1 MQIRKSSIA
10 FGAAIFSLSSLVP
23 IASADSVTVPSSV
36 ANLTNGPVNFASTVR
51 LNMDYKGDNPHSGV
65 GSGTFVGE
73 NKIITSASNFLH
85 LVDGRPQFIGDDSST
100 YTITTPTGL
109 TQTFHNKDIHFI
121 NKDNFGNDQKN
132 DIAVVVI
139 PGYKRTSPGS
149 GLASYPDLEV
159 SNGNKV
165 SVFGMG
171 TNGFNALVEQPIRK
185 IEKTD
190 GSSLV
195 SYGEGLQSSNPGLRG
210 GGIFNSDGKLIGIHL
225 GTTPHEA
232 VDGAIFTQ
240 PQLDKIKEIV
250 NSNSPESTVTTTK
263 PIVTVYEADP
273 ELEGGRERIASQG
286 VAEVVDGTGRVITPG
301 QPKIIKKGTKGY
313 TTRVEQA
320 FSISYENDPTLPR
333 GETRVKTPGSVGYVE
348 TVVTYTFDKTLNKLT
363 RSDVVNRVAPINEVR
378 LRGTHVESIPNPDNV
393 NASHILSEP
402 VVPNPPETPTTTTTE
417 TPKPVGA
424 SSDAISDA
432 NRIPNPNNV
441 GASHVLADPVVPKL
455 PENPKPVE
463 TPTVTKPVE
472 TPAVTKPVETPTVTK
487 PVDKPVE
494 TPTVTKSVDKP
505 VETPTVTK
513 PVDKPVET
521 PTVTKPVDKPVET
534 PMVTKPVETPTVTKP
549 VDKPVE
555 TPTVTKPVETPTVT
569 KPVETPT
576 VTKPVETPTVTK
588 PTPTVTKPVETTTVT
603 KPTPTV
609 TKPVETPTV
618 TKPVE
623 TPTVI
628 KPVETPTVTKP
639 VETHTVTK
647 PVETHTSSNTKTA
660 TRNDGTIKYSNA
672 AGRQSGKTLPNT
684 GMTPG
689 FGLTGLIMSVFGLIG
704 LKKRKNR

>member
-149 GLASYPDLEV
+149 GLASYPDLAV

-165 SVFGMG
+165 SAFGMG

-195 SYGEGLQSSNPGLRG
+195 SYSEGLQSSNPGLRG
-210 GGIFNSDGKLIGIHL
+210 GGIFNSNGKLVGIHL

-232 VDGAIFTQ
+232 VDGVIFTQ

-250 NSNSPESTVTTTK
+250 NSNSPESTMTTTK

-378 LRGTHVESIPNPDNV
+378 LRGTHVESIPNPNNV
-393 NASHILSEP
+393 NASHILAEP
-402 VVPNPPETPTTTTTE
+402 VVPNPPETPTTTTE

-424 SSDAISDA
+424 SSDTISDA

-455 PENPKPVE
+455 PENPRPVETPTVTKPVE

-487 PVDKPVE
+487 PV
-494 TPTVTKSVDKP
+494 
-505 VETPTVTK
+505 
-513 PVDKPVET
+513 
-521 PTVTKPVDKPVET
+521 
-534 PMVTKPVETPTVTKP
+534 
-549 VDKPVE
+549 E
-555 TPTVTKPVETPTVT
+555 TPTVTKPVETPAVT
-569 KPVETPT
+569 KPVETPA
-576 VTKPVETPTVTK
+576 VTKPVETPA
-588 PTPTVTKPVETTTVT
+588 
-603 KPTPTV
+603 V
-609 TKPVETPTV
+609 TKPVETPAV

-623 TPTVI
+623 TPA
-628 KPVETPTVTKP
+628 VTKP
-639 VETHTVTK
+639 VETPAVTK
-647 PVETHTSSNTKTA
+647 PVETPAVTKPVETPAVTKPVETPAVTKPVETPAVTKPVETPAVTKPLNTKTV
-660 TRNDGTIKYSNA
+660 TRNDGNIKYSDA
-672 AGRQSGKTLPNT
+672 AERQSGKTLPNT

-689 FGLTGLIMSVFGLIG
+689 FGLTGFIMSVFGSIG
-704 LKKRKNR
+704 LKKRKK